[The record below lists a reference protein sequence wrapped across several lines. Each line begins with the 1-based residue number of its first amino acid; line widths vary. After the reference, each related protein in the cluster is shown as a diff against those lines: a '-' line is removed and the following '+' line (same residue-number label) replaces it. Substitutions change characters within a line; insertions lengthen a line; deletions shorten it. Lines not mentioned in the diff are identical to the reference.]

1 MERGNTKHGRAHDQE
16 MAHETAG
23 MVRGSAHR
31 AHGAE
36 WRETEPVEGAVP
48 PLRRGDGANPRPDGA
63 AGRDIELRSELA
75 RVMTR
80 DLFPAGRDALLA
92 RLTDADAPPDLAD
105 RVAALPKGSRYGS
118 PHDLMAAL
126 GINSPETARS
136 G

>member
-1 MERGNTKHGRAHDQE
+1 MERGNTKHGRVHDQE

-48 PLRRGDGANPRPDGA
+48 PLRRGDGGA
-63 AGRDIELRSELA
+63 VGRDIELRSELA

-80 DLFPAGRDALLA
+80 DLFPAGRDAVLA
-92 RLTDADAPPDLAD
+92 HLTGTDAPPDLAD

-118 PHDLMAAL
+118 RHDLMAAL
-126 GINSPETARS
+126 GINSPETSRS